1 MNYTR
6 DQKTLLTVYF
16 ACYYAVFGFFF
27 LDSRLLSQY
36 QPIFFNFNHDLT
48 ELLLL
53 VTGIP
58 KWMIAHPAS
67 FLCADLLVLL
77 APAVLLGFYI
87 KKGRFSLFLGV
98 FFSFLLGFYLL
109 LANIFWQVHHEPFIL
124 YVLLSAVFWTRSEKG
139 FYTLLSGCRYYFL
152 YIFVSAA
159 LWKLLRGSLFNGEE
173 MSRILLLHHG
183 DLLSEAGDSLSCR
196 VYFFLIDHPA
206 LSWWLYLGGVLLE
219 GSFIVGFFTRRWD
232 KMLLGF
238 AVLFVVAD
246 LLVMRIPY
254 WTILMGA
261 VTLWIGPGRR
271 GPQWFGSPESN
282 AAAPG
287 ILIYETTHHENL
299 PALLDLCEAN
309 FNRVVVF
316 LQTLSYE
323 NLSGKGSPSQHW
335 PRTEFVVQETDCPN
349 RVFIQRMF
357 HFGKKEGF
365 SHLHLSTLDN
375 NLLFFAYKLWI
386 NTELQVSL
394 TVHEVNEYF
403 ALSFASLRDVTESVA
418 KGILH
423 RRIRNHTM
431 FLPAMAGRLQQRLPG
446 AVAVF
451 IPSRFYES
459 QDRRPSPAGTPPR
472 APASIPAAPPPGN
485 AAAPHR
491 AFRVVIPGSVDPNR
505 RNYEEVVKF
514 FTDWLTR
521 AITSSCPIE
530 LVILG
535 DSNTPFGA
543 RIVAQLQNLESP
555 FFRLVHY
562 QGYVPELVYEQQIE
576 TADLLWSPLKVNK
589 KSSRNSPETYGQ
601 TTASGLTADLLLNN
615 IPALAPAGFELPG
628 SFQPALLTY
637 SSSEELDAIFRRLLE
652 DAVYYRELRGRIHEA
667 FSYFVKENFNEAF
680 QLLTGLDQR
689 SLLSPGPDQKTK
701 KG

>member
-6 DQKTLLTVYF
+6 DKKTLLTVYF
-16 ACYYAVFGFFF
+16 ACYYAVFAFFF

-53 VTGIP
+53 ATGIP

-67 FLCADLLVLL
+67 FLYADVLVLL
-77 APAVLLGFYI
+77 TPTLLLGFYI
-87 KKGRFSLFLGV
+87 KKGRFSRLLGV

-109 LANIFWQVHHEPFIL
+109 LANIFWQVHPEPFIL
-124 YVLLSAVFWTRSEKG
+124 YVLLSAVFWTKSEKG

-159 LWKLLRGSLFNGEE
+159 LWKVLRGGLFNGGE
-173 MSRILLLHHG
+173 MSRILLQHHS
-183 DLLSEAGDSLSCR
+183 DLLTGACDSLSCR
-196 VYFFLIDHPA
+196 VYIFLIGHPA
-206 LSWWLYLGGVLLE
+206 LSWWLYFGGVLLE
-219 GSFIVGFFTRRWD
+219 ASFLIGFFTRRRD

-254 WTILMGA
+254 WTILMGG
-261 VTLWIGPGRR
+261 VTLWIGPGSRR
-271 GPQWFGSPESN
+271 SPAGS
-282 AAAPG
+282 G
-287 ILIYETTHHENL
+287 IIIYETTHHENL
-299 PALLDLCEAN
+299 PALLDLCEAH
-309 FNRVVVF
+309 FNRVVVY
-316 LQTLSYE
+316 LKNLSYE
-323 NLSGKGSPSQHW
+323 NLSGKGSPAQRW

-357 HFGKKEGF
+357 SFGKKEGF

-386 NTELQVSL
+386 NTELHVSL

-403 ALSFASLRDVTESVA
+403 ALFFASLRDVTESVA
-418 KGILH
+418 KRILH
-423 RRIRNHTM
+423 RRIRSHTM
-431 FLPAMAGRLQQRLPG
+431 FLPAIAGRLQQRLPG

-451 IPSRFYES
+451 IPSRFYQS
-459 QDRRPSPAGTPPR
+459 QDPGDSTPT
-472 APASIPAAPPPGN
+472 
-485 AAAPHR
+485 PHR
-491 AFRVVIPGSVDPNR
+491 PFRVVIPGSVDPNR
-505 RNYEEVVKF
+505 RDYEEAVKF
-514 FTDWLTR
+514 FTGWLTR
-521 AITSSCPIE
+521 TIAPSRPIE

-543 RIVAQLQNLESP
+543 RIIAQLQNLESP
-555 FFRLVHY
+555 FFRLIHY
-562 QGYVPELVYEQQIE
+562 QGYVPELVYERQIE

-615 IPALAPAGFELPG
+615 TPALAPSGFELPEA
-628 SFQPALLTY
+628 FRPALLSY
-637 SSSEELDAIFRRLLE
+637 SSPTELNAIFTRLLE
-652 DAVYYRELRGRIHEA
+652 DKAYYRELRGQIHRA
-667 FSYFVKENFNEAF
+667 FSFFIKENFNDAF
-680 QLLTGLDQR
+680 ELLTGLDQ
-689 SLLSPGPDQKTK
+689 KTK